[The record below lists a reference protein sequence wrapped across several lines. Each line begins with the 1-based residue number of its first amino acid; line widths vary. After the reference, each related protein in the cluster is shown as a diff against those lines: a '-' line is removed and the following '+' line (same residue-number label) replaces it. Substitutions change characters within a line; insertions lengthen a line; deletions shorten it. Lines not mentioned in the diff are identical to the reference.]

1 MGTAAPCPHCG
12 TQLPDEGWRD
22 GLCPVC
28 ILELALS
35 PLEAEEGVEAEDLE
49 MDEPAGIGPAG
60 SLLPG
65 RVLGGRYRIRSPLGR
80 GGMGEVW
87 RGFDL
92 KLRVDVAL
100 KAVRGDPLSGR
111 PALEL
116 LRQEVRMARQVSSPN
131 VCRVFDLVEAEGREL
146 VSMEYID
153 GTTLAET
160 LRQRGPLALD
170 EAQEIASQFLAG
182 LAAIHGAG
190 LVHRDLKPENIMLTR
205 AGRVVVMDLGIA
217 HWATSMRGEKFAGTP
232 PYMAPEQARGGAVDR
247 RADVFAAG
255 VVLAE
260 MVEPGGVS
268 SDAAR
273 RRVWAGIGGDP
284 PEIAATPWAA
294 VIRRAVAA
302 DRERRYEGAS
312 ALARALEEI
321 TLRVVGAE
329 DKRPYPGLASFGEAD
344 AEYFFGREVEVEAM
358 WRKLRR
364 PGLLA
369 LIGPSGAG
377 KSSFLRAG
385 LLPARPEGWGA
396 VVASPGDRPF
406 TCLAQAFVPEVE
418 SDRESLE
425 GLVRFEEPDVAVAL
439 VARWRQRHAQVLV
452 VVDQFEELF
461 TQSPEAVQEAYAR
474 LLHRLALEADV
485 HVLLAMRDDFLFHC
499 QRFETLQPIFSEL
512 TPMGAPSGAG
522 LRRAVVQ
529 PALKCGYRFE
539 DEALVETMI
548 AEVEGERG
556 VLPLLAFAC
565 AQLWERRDREQGVL
579 SRAAY
584 EEIGGVAGA
593 LAQHAEATLEGIGR
607 DKDPLVREIF
617 RNLVTAHGTRAAR
630 DREELLSVFPDRE
643 RGAVAGILDALVAS
657 RLLVSYEAET
667 EA

>member
-1 MGTAAPCPHCG
+1 MATAAQCPHCG
-12 TQLPDEGWRD
+12 TEIPDHGWEE
-22 GLCPVC
+22 GLCPAC
-28 ILELALS
+28 ILGLALS
-35 PLEAEEGVEAEDLE
+35 PIAADELDAEDFDA
-49 MDEPAGIGPAG
+49 DEPHGAAPAG
-60 SLLPG
+60 VLAPG
-65 RVLGGRYRIRSPLGR
+65 QVLGGRYRVRASLGR

-100 KAVRGDPLSGR
+100 KAVREELVAGR
-111 PALEL
+111 QALDI
-116 LRQEVRMARQVSSPN
+116 LRHETRMARQVSSPN
-131 VCRVFDLVEAEGREL
+131 VCRVFDLVEVDGREL
-146 VSMEYID
+146 VSMEYVD
-153 GTTLAET
+153 GTTLAEV
-160 LRQRGPLALD
+160 LREKGPLALD
-170 EAQEIASQFLAG
+170 QAQEIASQFLAG
-182 LAAIHGAG
+182 LAAIHDAG
-190 LVHRDLKPENIMLTR
+190 LVHRDLKPENLMLTR

-217 HWATSMRGEKFAGTP
+217 RWVTATGRGTVAGTP
-232 PYMAPEQARGGAVDR
+232 PYMPPEQAEGGAVDR

-260 MVEPGGVS
+260 MVEPGGVA

-273 RRVWAGIGGDP
+273 RRVWAGICEDP

-302 DRERRYEGAS
+302 DRERRFAS
-312 ALARALEEI
+312 VSELSRALEEV
-321 TLRVVGAE
+321 TQRAVGA
-329 DKRPYPGLASFGEAD
+329 DDALPYPGLASFGEQD
-344 AEYFFGREVEVEAM
+344 AAYFFGREVEVEAM

-364 PGLLA
+364 PGLLG

-385 LLPARPEGWGA
+385 LLPARPEGWA
-396 VVASPGDRPF
+396 AIVATPGTRPF
-406 TCLAQAFVPEVE
+406 TALVQVLLPELETEREALESLLRFEDPEV
-418 SDRESLE
+418 
-425 GLVRFEEPDVAVAL
+425 AVQL
-439 VARWRQRHAQVLV
+439 FARWRQRHAQALV

-461 TQSPEAVQEAYAR
+461 TQTPAPAQEAYAT
-474 LLHRLALEADV
+474 LLHRLAIEADV
-485 HVLLAMRDDFLFHC
+485 HVLVAMRDDFLLQCH
-499 QRFETLQPIFSEL
+499 RFELLQPIFADL
-512 TPMGAPSGAG
+512 TPLGAPTGAA

-556 VLPLLAFAC
+556 ALPLLAFAC
-565 AQLWERRDREQGVL
+565 AQLWDRRDRERGVL

-607 DKDPLVREIF
+607 DKAPLVRELF
-617 RNLVTAHGTRAAR
+617 RNLVTAQGTRAAR
-630 DREELLSVFPDRE
+630 DRDELLSVFPGPDRD
-643 RGAVAGILDALVAS
+643 AVATILDALVGS

-667 EA
+667 EV